1 MPVFSFIKIVNNNDA
16 SDFLLDVTQ
25 MKNVRLRVS
34 SLRNQ
39 CWRHYELGSGKYR
52 PVYRYFWLD
61 HSFYRV
67 EKAELPDLA
76 AARVHKESLQLSLV
90 SERENKLIAK
100 KAT

>member
-1 MPVFSFIKIVNNNDA
+1 MFSFIKIVNNNDA
-16 SDFLLDVTQ
+16 SDFMLDITQ
-25 MKNVRLRVS
+25 MINYRLRVS

-39 CWRHYELGSGKYR
+39 CWRHYELSSGKYR

-67 EKAELPDLA
+67 EKSELPDLA
-76 AARVHKESLQLSLV
+76 AARLHRDILYLKLV

-100 KAT
+100 KVT

>member
-25 MKNVRLRVS
+25 MKNFRLRVS

-67 EKAELPDLA
+67 EKAVLPDLA